1 MISRLT
7 SSILLALTVL
17 LSVTDLIAQ
26 PAVSLESGW
35 AKPPPDACL
44 RAYWWW
50 LNGNVTAKAIT
61 ATLKK

>member
-35 AKPPPDACL
+35 PSHLLMRVSAPT
-44 RAYWWW
+44 
-50 LNGNVTAKAIT
+50 GGG
-61 ATLKK
+61 